1 MIILPICRHRYRVP
15 DTSTILLLA
24 AAFLCISYL
33 SASVGLGGGSSYTA
47 IMAVAGIAPMAI
59 PLVSLS
65 MNLVVTSAG
74 SYQYIRHRHASWKL
88 ITPFLVS
95 SLPMAYL
102 GGSLQLP
109 KSLFYG
115 ILFVSLLIVVT
126 RIFLFDKTTLRWSIT
141 GWKRIAISLVAGSV
155 LGFIAGVVGIGG
167 GIYLVPLIIILGLGS
182 EKQAAASGSIF
193 IWLNSITGLMARVQH
208 HSIDIRDYYPLII
221 AVFIGGMLGAFM
233 GATRLRPQTMQRI
246 LGCIIV
252 VALCLL
258 ARKLS

>member
-1 MIILPICRHRYRVP
+1 MP
-15 DTSTILLLA
+15 DPSTLLLLA

-47 IMAVAGIAPMAI
+47 IMAVAGFSPLAI

-74 SYQYIRHRHASWKL
+74 SYQYIRHRHASWTL
-88 ITPFLVS
+88 ITPFLLS

-126 RIFLFDKTTLRWSIT
+126 RIFLFEKTTVRWKIE
-141 GWKRIAISLVAGSV
+141 GWKRISVSLLAGSL
-155 LGFIAGVVGIGG
+155 LGFISGVVGIGG
-167 GIYLVPLIIILGLGS
+167 GIYLVPLIIILGLGN
-182 EKQAAASGSIF
+182 EKQAAACGSIF
-193 IWLNSITGLMARVQH
+193 IWLNSITGLIARIQH
-208 HSIDIRDYYPLII
+208 HSIDILDYYPLII
-221 AVFIGGMLGAFM
+221 AVFVGGMFGSLM
-233 GATRLRPQTMQRI
+233 GATLLRPQTMQRI
-246 LGCIIV
+246 LGIIIV

-258 ARKLS
+258 VQKIV